1 MRQLSTDLNRSQP
14 SNPDVDSGPPRFR
27 HPNLPPL
34 FYEVNA
40 RNWAAVLQRCQTH
53 PKEMLCVEDTT
64 GNTALHYACRLNPPE
79 NVVRSLMPGCNI
91 KNNQGASALH
101 VAASH
106 RCNANVIK
114 ALTDVSVTKA
124 SLTLSLTQRGRT
136 PMHYACLSFRGLS
149 IDAFK
154 ILLEAT
160 ISACISLEKSNEKI
174 TMDDDLE
181 WDEDETYGYDSSEEQ
196 VNLYT
201 MQDHFGQTPLS
212 LLFKRYRERV
222 RCVIRTLDERS
233 TSLSSAAATSA
244 VHDELGGLWLK
255 ARLIVCLMADRR
267 REGQFSF
274 FDSYE
279 ESNAAEAA
287 VALEAAR
294 WAAKHHQHIC
304 EDDDDESEDISA
316 ELKTGRKFRL
326 VHASVGLIGFGC
338 PIEMIR
344 LAISVYPNQV
354 REMDEDGNL
363 PLHIASVASSFLPSS
378 FPPSTGSSDEDSFI
392 SNLSNLSGLSTDNHR
407 PFDRVIRMLLRSYPK
422 AAQIPHGQ
430 TGRLPLVL
438 AIDARQRTLNDGLRA
453 LIEAYPAALESKNY
467 DPKLYP
473 HILSTVGQTRKVNVH
488 VSNTAH
494 KKEHHYGKRKKDVV
508 VKKEVIPAALFEV
521 LRAKPN
527 LLLFEDNDNMSVDVA
542 NTNYE

>member
-1 MRQLSTDLNRSQP
+1 MRQLSTDLNRSQSSKP
-14 SNPDVDSGPPRFR
+14 NRDNGGPPRFR

-40 RNWAAVLQRCQTH
+40 RNWAGVLRRCRTH
-53 PKEMLCVEDTT
+53 PREMVCVEDST

-114 ALTDVSVTKA
+114 ALTDISVTKVP
-124 SLTLSLTQRGRT
+124 LTLSLTQRGRT

-160 ISACISLEKSNEKI
+160 ITACISLEKSNEKI
-174 TMDDDLE
+174 DDDLE
-181 WDEDETYGYDSSEEQ
+181 LEVYDSSEEQ

-222 RCVIRTLDERS
+222 RCVIRMLDERS
-233 TSLSSAAATSA
+233 TSLSSAAAASA

-255 ARLIVCLMADRR
+255 ARLIVCLMADKR
-267 REGQFSF
+267 REGHFSF

-294 WAAKHHQHIC
+294 WAAKHHQHTC
-304 EDDDDESEDISA
+304 EDDEVESEDISA
-316 ELKTGRKFRL
+316 ELSSGRKFRL
-326 VHASVGLIGFGC
+326 VHASVGLTGFGC

-363 PLHIASVASSFLPSS
+363 PLHIASVSSSFLPSS
-378 FPPSTGSSDEDSFI
+378 FPPSNSCSDEDSYI
-392 SNLSNLSGLSTDNHR
+392 SNLSNLSGLSTDNHP
-407 PFDRVIRMLLRSYPK
+407 PFDRVIRMLLRSYPM

-438 AIDARQRTLNDGLRA
+438 AIDARKRGMNDGLRA

-473 HILSTVGQTRKVNVH
+473 HILSIVGQARKINV
-488 VSNTAH
+488 SIISH
-494 KKEHHYGKRKKDVV
+494 KKEHRYGKRKKDV
-508 VKKEVIPAALFEV
+508 VKKEVIPAALYEV

-527 LLLFEDNDNMSVDVA
+527 LLLVEHNNVMSIDV
-542 NTNYE
+542 TNK